1 MTLNCDDA
9 RKWIPRDL
17 VGDLGNSDQQW
28 LQAHLRDCASCCKE
42 QELCADTLQQLASA
56 SDVAVPHH
64 FFVYRDERR
73 SRLAEVLLASSQG
86 WRVATVAAGLAL
98 ALLIGLAMSRFR
110 FRAESGVYSFS
121 FGKPLPGQ
129 TAPSPPSI
137 DVIALKSDLVRLL
150 EARSERERLELMSTL
165 RREFHEANRTL
176 TRKQRLQWNSALAT
190 LEVRLNDRLEDR
202 SVALKTGVDR
212 SMGNLYQALQL
223 QRQQD
228 LAMTRNRL
236 DRITAQGQLKDRET
250 EEILSTLL
258 QVAQFQ
264 EK

>member
-1 MTLNCDDA
+1 
-9 RKWIPRDL
+9 
-17 VGDLGNSDQQW
+17 
-28 LQAHLRDCASCCKE
+28 
-42 QELCADTLQQLASA
+42 
-56 SDVAVPHH
+56 
-64 FFVYRDERR
+64 
-73 SRLAEVLLASSQG
+73 
-86 WRVATVAAGLAL
+86 
-98 ALLIGLAMSRFR
+98 
-110 FRAESGVYSFS
+110 
-121 FGKPLPGQ
+121 
-129 TAPSPPSI
+129 
-137 DVIALKSDLVRLL
+137 
-150 EARSERERLELMSTL
+150 
-165 RREFHEANRTL
+165 
-176 TRKQRLQWNSALAT
+176 LAT